1 MRNSIARKRFS
12 SLVFH
17 SQFSDH
23 EASIPIEMATTELL
37 WSARPFAE
45 LTAPELYGILQLR
58 QRVFVVEQ
66 RCAYLDADGYDHRAT
81 HVWAERAAREGDAV
95 IPELLA
101 VARFFAPGI
110 KYEEASFGRVI
121 SAPEARGT
129 GLGRALVRTILDE
142 MQRTL
147 GPVAVRISAQAHLER
162 FYGEFGFRAVSERY
176 LEDDVPH
183 IAMLRP

>member
-1 MRNSIARKRFS
+1 MHYLIFMTTAAPLSKVLYTATATAIGGRNGSVK
-12 SLVFH
+12 
-17 SQFSDH
+17 SD
-23 EASIPIEMATTELL
+23 
-37 WSARPFAE
+37 
-45 LTAPELYGILQLR
+45 
-58 QRVFVVEQ
+58 
-66 RCAYLDADGYDHRAT
+66 DGTIDMPVT
-81 HVWAERAAREGDAV
+81 MPKGLGGDAV

-129 GLGRALVRTILDE
+129 GLGRTLVRTILDE
-142 MQRTL
+142 MLRAL